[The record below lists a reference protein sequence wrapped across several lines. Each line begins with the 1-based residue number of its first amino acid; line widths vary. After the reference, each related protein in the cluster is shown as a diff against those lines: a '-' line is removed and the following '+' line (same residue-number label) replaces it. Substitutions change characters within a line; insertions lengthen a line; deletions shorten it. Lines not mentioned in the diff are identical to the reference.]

1 MINLTIKENLIK
13 EVSLSSKLKDKIVQH
28 LSFAI
33 PDTSEIYLPDI
44 HDEDRWVMFFHSV
57 DLGVFVY
64 ASFEELIDDLVERD
78 IQPEQIAVL
87 RDDQIEINVNVGK

>member
-1 MINLTIKENLIK
+1 MINLTVKENLIK
-13 EVSLSSKLKDKIVQH
+13 EVSLSSKLKDKIVQYF
-28 LSFAI
+28 SFAI

-44 HDEDRWVMFFHSV
+44 HDEDRWVMLFHSV

-64 ASFEELIDDLVERD
+64 ASFEELIDDLVARD

-87 RDDQIEINVNVGK
+87 RDDQIEINVNIGK

>member
-1 MINLTIKENLIK
+1 MINLKVKENLIK

-28 LSFAI
+28 LSFVI
-33 PDTSEIYLPDI
+33 PDTCEIYLPDI
-44 HDEDRWVMFFHSV
+44 HNEDKWVMLFHSI

-64 ASFEELIDDLVERD
+64 ASFEELIDDLVTRD

-87 RDDQIEINVNVGK
+87 RDDQVEININIGK

>member
-28 LSFAI
+28 FSFVI
-33 PDTSEIYLPDI
+33 PDTGEIYMPDI
-44 HDEDRWVMFFHSV
+44 NDEDIWVMLFHST
-57 DLGVFVY
+57 DLGVFAY
-64 ASFEELIDDLVERD
+64 TSFEELIDDLVARD

-87 RDDQIEINVNVGK
+87 RDDQVEININVGK

>member
-13 EVSLSSKLKDKIVQH
+13 EVQLSSKLKDKIVQH

-33 PDTSEIYLPDI
+33 PDTHEIYIPDI
-44 HDEDRWVMFFHSV
+44 HDGDRWVMLFHSV

-64 ASFEELIDDLVERD
+64 ASFEELIDDLVDRD

-87 RDDQIEINVNVGK
+87 RDEQIEININVGK